1 MRNWIIGFTVAGVC
15 TALMLNMSY
24 CEPFTVNYVIDGDT
38 LVTEDNETLRLARID
53 TPEKGQ
59 DGAKR
64 ATERLRELTTGDTC
78 FIDQGEGYYD
88 RTIAEIK
95 ANGTNV
101 SDVLLDDNLANKY
114 DKR

>member
-1 MRNWIIGFTVAGVC
+1 MRNWLIGFTVAGIC
-15 TALMLNMSY
+15 IALLLNMSY

-38 LVTEDNETLRLARID
+38 LVTDDNETLRLARID

-59 DGAKR
+59 DGAKK
-64 ATERLRELTTGDTC
+64 ATERLRELTKGNTC

-101 SDVLLDDNLANKY
+101 SDALLDDNLADKY
-114 DKR
+114 DKQ